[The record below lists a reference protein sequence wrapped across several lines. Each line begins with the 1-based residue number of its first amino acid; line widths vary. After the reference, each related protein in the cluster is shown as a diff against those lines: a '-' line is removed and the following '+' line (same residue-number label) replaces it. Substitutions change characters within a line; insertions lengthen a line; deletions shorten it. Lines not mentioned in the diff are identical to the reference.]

1 MGRPA
6 IDLAATATS
15 FRRSPRKKSQT
26 NSSIALKEIE
36 LPETDRH
43 DTLELAITSAQ
54 RARGGKGTVT
64 TTTAKPTKK
73 SHQSASQ
80 FISREANCVDDYSD
94 DAEVEEEDTD
104 LSGFIVDD
112 DAEISF
118 HCSSDDDPDSELEIV
133 ATRKI
138 TRSRLRRGHRK
149 STLTGPNSDKENDAT
164 TDLASAMDGLDIS
177 QPGAGQ
183 HRNTAIEI
191 SDSDEDEKAPGM
203 SQGRLDTT
211 NPGLQTRTTSRKH
224 SIDSAPSSRLSSPH
238 HNEAPDSRLLKS
250 PRTPPRTPSPPRLKS
265 HSNLFSPSL
274 RLSPT
279 KRNAIPK
286 SPHRESID
294 AFWDHDE
301 VNSWNDAH
309 SPKKAP
315 AESPKKNPFSQFQ
328 IWSDGYSD
336 ARECEDY
343 NSSDSAPS
351 PCASPTKRSRSPMKS
366 PEKTARAAYLAEK
379 RESAARK
386 KAFDA
391 VRASYAAD
399 LLSYLDEHLTEGKLA
414 EWSASKG
421 GLKITWS
428 KLLRT
433 TAGIAKWKRFPL
445 YSKTVVPGCHCV
457 RKESSGMH
465 LHLEHDV
472 TVELGEKVIDSE
484 ERLINTLSHEF
495 CHLADMVFTR
505 KHASRK
511 AGDPKPKR
519 QHDDHGKDW
528 HAWVEKTLTCLRSA
542 KVGADDPRIRR
553 SWNDVH
559 ISVKHDYEIDY
570 KYVWLCAGRSRVQ
583 QQHDGLPLLGTVGED
598 ACGMEYSRHSKSI
611 NPDKDRCGKC
621 KGWLLQVRPVPIVRT
636 GPSQSPRKK
645 SAPVADPFVSA
656 SASPRKTSGGR
667 VPRNEVKIKNKK
679 TRRSNSIVSI
689 SSGSDNDSPTENHA
703 KKVLDLAAFMD
714 ATTIRK

>member
-1 MGRPA
+1 MPRSTP
-6 IDLAATATS
+6 DFMATATS
-15 FRRSPRKKSQT
+15 LRRSPRKKSQT
-26 NSSIALKEIE
+26 DSSIALQEIE

-54 RARGGKGTVT
+54 RARVAKNAFGTT
-64 TTTAKPTKK
+64 ITKPTRKL
-73 SHQSASQ
+73 HQPASQ
-80 FISREANCVDDYSD
+80 YISREANCVDDYSD
-94 DAEVEEEDTD
+94 DAEFEEEDTD

-118 HCSSDDDPDSELEIV
+118 HCSSEDEPDSELEV
-133 ATRKI
+133 VETRKI
-138 TRSRLRRGHRK
+138 VRSRLRRGHRK
-149 STLTGPNSDKENDAT
+149 STRTTSNSDKENDAAIG
-164 TDLASAMDGLDIS
+164 LASALGELDIS
-177 QPGAGQ
+177 RPRPGQ
-183 HRNTAIEI
+183 QRHTPIEI
-191 SDSDEDEKAPGM
+191 SDSEDDKTAREM
-203 SQGRLDTT
+203 SQTF
-211 NPGLQTRTTSRKH
+211 LQTTKE
-224 SIDSAPSSRLSSPH
+224 DSASLTARRRQSTESAASSQISLPH
-238 HNEAPDSRLLKS
+238 HNALPASKLSES
-250 PRTPPRTPSPPRLKS
+250 PNNPPRTPSPPRLKS

-315 AESPKKNPFSQFQ
+315 VESPKKNPFAKFQ

-336 ARECEDY
+336 ARESEDC

-351 PCASPTKRSRSPMKS
+351 PCASPTKRSRSPVKS

-379 RESAARK
+379 RETAARK

-399 LLSYLDEHLTEGKLA
+399 LLSYLDQHLTEGKLA
-414 EWSASKG
+414 EWSGSRG
-421 GLKITWS
+421 GVKIAWS

-445 YSKTVVPGCHCV
+445 YSKNVVPGCHCV
-457 RKESSGMH
+457 RQESSGMY
-465 LHLEHDV
+465 LHLEHDI

-528 HAWVEKTLTCLRSA
+528 HAWVEKTLSCLRSA
-542 KVGADDPRIRR
+542 RVDPDDPRIRS
-553 SWNDVH
+553 SWRDVH

-583 QQHDGLPLLGTVGED
+583 QQHEGLPSLGTPGED

-621 KGWLLQVRPVPIVRT
+621 KGWLLQVRPVPIVR
-636 GPSQSPRKK
+636 GGSSQSPRKK
-645 SAPVADPFVSA
+645 SDPVADPFVSA
-656 SASPRKTSGGR
+656 SANLRKAGGGR
-667 VPRNEVKIKNKK
+667 TASKLTDKK
-679 TRRSNSIVSI
+679 AGRSSSIVSI
-689 SSGSDNDSPTENHA
+689 SSDSDNDAIGESHA
-703 KKVLDLAAFMD
+703 KKVLDLAAFMN
-714 ATTIRK
+714 ATKIGKY